1 MKKPLSIML
10 SALLVASLMA
20 GCGTK
25 KTEEPKDQKPAEQ
38 TNELKPEEGA
48 TLLVWE
54 SEGPEGEYIK
64 YVAQEF
70 EKKYGVKV
78 KYEPVNHTDTSGKLQ
93 QDGPAGVGAD
103 VFAAPH
109 DHVGKM
115 VAAGL
120 IQENHNPD
128 RVKNDYME
136 AALRGVSLD
145 GKVYGYPTAIE
156 TYALFYNKDLV
167 KEAPKTY
174 EEILEFAKTFNNPK
188 EKKYALAWDVG
199 NAYFSY
205 SFLTANGGYVFG
217 KQGTDKDD
225 IGLNNDGAVKGATFY
240 KSLRTILPLKAA
252 DSNYQFMDGSFA
264 AGKVAMIINGP
275 WAVKGY
281 QDAKVNFGVAP
292 LPTFGGAQPKSFS
305 GIRAL
310 YVSAFTKYPKAAKL
324 FAEFATSDEMLMK
337 RYEMTKQIP
346 PVKAL
351 AEKDEIK
358 NDPIVSGFMAQAAN
372 AEPMPSIP
380 QMQLVW
386 EPLATTFSAI
396 WDGQMEPKAALDK
409 CVQTVK
415 DAIAAQK

>member
-1 MKKPLSIML
+1 MKRPLALIL
-10 SALLVASLMA
+10 SGLLVVSLLA
-20 GCGTK
+20 GCGK
-25 KTEEPKDQKPAEQ
+25 KPAENNNNNNNNN
-38 TNELKPEEGA
+38 TANELKPEDGA
-48 TLLVWE
+48 KLVVWE

-64 YVAQEF
+64 YVAAEF
-70 EKKYGVKV
+70 EKKYGVPV
-78 KYEPVNHTDTSGKLQ
+78 KYEPVDHTATSGKLQ

-103 VFAAPH
+103 IISAPH

-120 IQENHNPD
+120 IQPNHKPD
-128 RVKNDYME
+128 RIKNDYVQ
-136 AALRGVSLD
+136 AAIDGVSMN
-145 GKVYGYPTAIE
+145 GTVYGYPTAIE
-156 TYALFYNKDLV
+156 TYALFYNKDII

-174 EEILEFAKTFNNPK
+174 EEIIEFAKTFNNPK
-188 EKKYALAWDVG
+188 EKKFALAWDVG

-217 KQGTDKDD
+217 KAGTDKDD
-225 IGLNNDGAVKGATFY
+225 IGLNNDGAVAGATFY
-240 KSLRTILPLKAA
+240 KSLTSILPLKAA
-252 DSNYQFMDGSFA
+252 DANYQFMDGSFA

-281 QDAKVNFGVAP
+281 TDAKVNFGVAP
-292 LPTFGGAQPKSFS
+292 LPTFNGKQPKSFS
-305 GIRAL
+305 GIRGL
-310 YVSAFTKYPKAAKL
+310 YISAFTKYPKAAQL
-324 FAEFATSDEMLMK
+324 FLEFATSDEMLMK
-337 RYEMTKQIP
+337 RYEMTHQIP

-351 AEKDEIK
+351 MDKPEVSG
-358 NDPIVSGFMAQAAN
+358 DPIVAGFIAQIKN

-386 EPLATTFSAI
+386 EPLATSFSAI
-396 WDGQMEPKAALDK
+396 WDGQMEPKASLDK